1 MRRRRRCLETVRD
14 LSLSLSLS
22 LRSISLSPH
31 THTHTLTQ
39 VHQNVLKNHQ
49 PTHQKKKVIHLIG
62 TRIIQQLRR

>member
-14 LSLSLSLS
+14 LSLSLSALS
-22 LRSISLSPH
+22 LFLHTH